1 MSLCVPFDE
10 VTLCY
15 IAAALTCAGCAAADL
30 VGRFKSGN
38 QIKSILWGKPQCS
51 FYLLNACAGLFALFS
66 SEALG
71 TTQIFS
77 AALSSLPLAITKSVG
92 VAVATFLSLRV
103 TLNTLPTADGKKI
116 EFGPGRLFA
125 TLLENIEHRIDR
137 ERMKQAAKDIKIIAP
152 LLSPRAV
159 LNVVL
164 PFCIN
169 QAEKDVGDHAK
180 ITTTLEAIYKSTHDI
195 FPDERSALMLNLLYP
210 IFGLSVLEAAIELVT
225 KEHINP
231 STQGGKAT
239 VGGGISNELQLS
251 EKELDELIQQLRD
264 KPTER
269 EH

>member
-1 MSLCVPFDE
+1 MSLCGHFDE

-15 IAAALTCAGCAAADL
+15 IAAALTCTGAAAADI

-38 QIKSILWGKPQCS
+38 RIKSIMWGMPQCS

-71 TTQIFS
+71 ATQIFS
-77 AALSSLPLAITKSVG
+77 AALSNLPLAITKSVG
-92 VAVATFLSLRV
+92 IAVATFLSLRV
-103 TLNTLPTADGKKI
+103 TLNTVPTTDGKRV

-125 TLLENIEHRIDR
+125 TLLENIERRIDR
-137 ERMKQAAKDIKIIAP
+137 ERMKQAAKDINKIAP

-180 ITTTLEAIYKSTHDI
+180 ITETLEAMYNSTHDI
-195 FPDERSALMLNLLYP
+195 SPDERSALMLNLLYP
-210 IFGLSVLEAAIELVT
+210 IFGSSVLEAAIELVT
-225 KEHINP
+225 KEHVSP
-231 STQGGKAT
+231 STQGGIGLC
-239 VGGGISNELQLS
+239 GGGISNALQLS
-251 EKELDELIQQLRD
+251 EKALDELIQQLRS
-264 KPTER
+264 KHP
-269 EH
+269 